1 MNRSLG
7 KWKLPQPTDIKEE
20 NEWLPVPRIARTIP
34 FGYEVDPEDKDLLLP
49 IKEELDH
56 LEKAKMYLRQ
66 YSLREVAAWLS
77 KNTGR
82 YISHLGLQKRIKH
95 ERQRKDKARS
105 LRKWAEYAEKAIK
118 KAEEIET
125 SRVGAKR
132 IDPSEAG
139 V

>member
-1 MNRSLG
+1 
-7 KWKLPQPTDIKEE
+7 
-20 NEWLPVPRIARTIP
+20 
-34 FGYEVDPEDKDLLLP
+34 
-49 IKEELDH
+49 
-56 LEKAKMYLRQ
+56 
-66 YSLREVAAWLS
+66 LREVAAWLS

-132 IDPSEAG
+132 IGPSEAG